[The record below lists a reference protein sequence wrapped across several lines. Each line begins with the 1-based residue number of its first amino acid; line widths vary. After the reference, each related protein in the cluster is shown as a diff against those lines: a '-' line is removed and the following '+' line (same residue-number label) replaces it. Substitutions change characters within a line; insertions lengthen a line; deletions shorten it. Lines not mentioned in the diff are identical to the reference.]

1 MNQQKI
7 KWDKKYILIV
17 FIGLCLVI
25 TFLIFNN
32 REKSNTLIFEGS
44 PEYIKKSDEQK
55 KQLTIGV
62 TNPPQESKS
71 YLGQDQ
77 TSRLTKRLVYEP
89 IVYIKKDL
97 SIEFMLADKIIFSKD
112 GLEAK
117 VELNKK
123 AKFSNGDV
131 VNAETVKKSYL
142 ELNKTTSQYSQKDI
156 CKTIKGME
164 DYQLGKNND
173 ISGIIID
180 NEYELTFQFNSCSI
194 LNIQGLSI
202 PIFKTVENSKWAIGT
217 GEYAFEKY
225 SHNKSIELKKNLY
238 KHTSKYAFEKIII
251 KGTSTIERK
260 NEVDKFNLDICEVSL
275 TSHINDIKEAK
286 YHNVYEVNE
295 AFHLNY
301 LEFNLNDKVGENKD
315 IRKTIYYSIN
325 KSDLQQGFDKNERMN
340 NCQLS
345 SLNNEKSLETYDLD
359 IAKKAYHNVK
369 NIKEIEYYTLG
380 DTVSALRYD
389 MMNKNL
395 KEVGLNLKKTSQYD
409 ATLRYTT
416 HQLTSPILDFEESI
430 MNSSLKE
437 SYQTFI
443 QSSYQNNCQNIL
455 KDFED
460 YCHNEYVTVPIS
472 TVAYGLAISSDVDQD
487 SVRDLMINS

>member
-1 MNQQKI
+1 M
-7 KWDKKYILIV
+7 
-17 FIGLCLVI
+17 
-25 TFLIFNN
+25 
-32 REKSNTLIFEGS
+32 KS
-44 PEYIKKSDEQK
+44 
-55 KQLTIGV
+55 
-62 TNPPQESKS
+62 
-71 YLGQDQ
+71 
-77 TSRLTKRLVYEP
+77 
-89 IVYIKKDL
+89 
-97 SIEFMLADKIIFSKD
+97 LA
-112 GLEAK
+112 G
-117 VELNKK
+117 
-123 AKFSNGDV
+123 
-131 VNAETVKKSYL
+131 
-142 ELNKTTSQYSQKDI
+142 
-156 CKTIKGME
+156 
-164 DYQLGKNND
+164 
-173 ISGIIID
+173 
-180 NEYELTFQFNSCSI
+180 
-194 LNIQGLSI
+194 
-202 PIFKTVENSKWAIGT
+202 
-217 GEYAFEKY
+217 
-225 SHNKSIELKKNLY
+225 
-238 KHTSKYAFEKIII
+238 
-251 KGTSTIERK
+251 
-260 NEVDKFNLDICEVSL
+260 
-275 TSHINDIKEAK
+275 KEAK

-359 IAKKAYHNVK
+359 IAKKAYRNVK

-487 SVRDLMINS
+487 NVRDLMINS